1 MENKMG
7 NYETI
12 YVINPT
18 LTEEETAAVSEK
30 FQNLISQHGEIVK
43 VDDWGVRKLA
53 YEIDDKTEGHYVLV
67 EFKAPVDFIAELER
81 RYKIADSIMRSIV
94 IRK

>member
-1 MENKMG
+1 MEMKMG

-12 YVINPT
+12 FVINHS
-18 LTEEETAAVSEK
+18 LTDEEVAAVSEK
-30 FQNLISQHGEIVK
+30 FQKIISKNGEIVK
-43 VDDWGVRKLA
+43 VDDWGLRKLA

-67 EFKAPVDFIAELER
+67 EFKAPGDFIKELER
-81 RYKIADSIMRSIV
+81 RYRITDAIMRSIV